1 MLLNL
6 EKVTKIFKTGTFG
19 GTELH
24 AVEDVDF
31 ELTEGEFVSL
41 IGESGSGKSTI
52 GRMILRLTP
61 VTSGVIKYRGDDI
74 SEFRKKS
81 LKEYYRQ
88 VQGVFQE
95 PFSAYNPI
103 FKADRVFKNVKDEFF
118 PKMENGQWRE
128 KVYDSLQSVGLNPD
142 QVLGNYPHQLSGG
155 QLQRFLI
162 ARALLLD
169 IDFLVADEIISMLDA
184 STRIDVLNLLADLKE
199 RENLSIL
206 FITHDLSLGYYISE
220 KAMILYCGRILEKG
234 KTDKIF
240 RNPLHPYTKMLMASV
255 PRIDKKWEKVEAEL
269 EEKQSEIDSGCVY
282 RDRCSCQEKD
292 KPCEDV
298 RPQLREVDDN
308 HYVACYAQEEDE
320 NV

>member
-1 MLLNL
+1 MLLDL
-6 EKVTKIFKTGTFG
+6 DKVTKVFKTGTFG
-19 GTELH
+19 GQDLH

-61 VTSGVIKYRGDDI
+61 ITSGVIQYRGEDI
-74 SEFRKKS
+74 SEFRRKS
-81 LKEYYRQ
+81 LKNYYRQ

-103 FKADRVFKNVKDEFF
+103 FKADRVFRNLKVEFF
-118 PKMENGQWRE
+118 SEMEQGQWQD
-128 KVYDSLQSVGLNPD
+128 KVHDSLRAVGLNPD

-184 STRIDVLNLLADLKE
+184 STRIDVLNLLAELKE
-199 RENLSIL
+199 QEDLSVL
-206 FITHDLSLGYYISE
+206 FITHDLSLGHYISE
-220 KAMILYCGRILEKG
+220 KAMILYSGRILEKG
-234 KTDKIF
+234 ETEKIF
-240 RNPLHPYTKMLMASV
+240 QNPLHPYTKLLMASV
-255 PRIDKKWEKVEAEL
+255 PRIDKKWEDVEAEL
-269 EEKQSEIDSGCVY
+269 EEKQSDIASGCVY
-282 RDRCSCQEKD
+282 RDRCSFKEKC
-292 KPCEDV
+292 KRCEEV
-298 RPQLREVDDN
+298 RPQIREVEEN
-308 HYVACYAQEEDE
+308 HYVACHTQEED
-320 NV
+320 

>member
-6 EKVTKIFKTGTFG
+6 DKVTKVFKTGTFG
-19 GTELH
+19 GQDLR

-61 VTSGVIKYRGDDI
+61 VTSGVIEYRGEDI
-74 SEFRKKS
+74 SGFRRKS
-81 LKEYYRQ
+81 LKNYYRQ

-103 FKADRVFKNVKDEFF
+103 FKADRVFNKVKEEFF
-118 PKMENGQWRE
+118 PKTDEEQWQDE
-128 KVYDSLQSVGLNPD
+128 VYDSLRAVGLNPE

-169 IDFLVADEIISMLDA
+169 VDFLVADEIISMLDA

-199 RENLSIL
+199 REDLSIL

-220 KAMILYCGRILEKG
+220 KAMILYSGRILEKG
-234 KTDKIF
+234 ETEKIF
-240 RNPLHPYTKMLMASV
+240 ENPLHPYTKLLMAAV
-255 PRIDKKWEKVEAEL
+255 PRIDKKWEKVEADL
-269 EEKQSEIDSGCVY
+269 EEKQSDVASGCVY
-282 RDRCSCQEKD
+282 RDRCSFEELDSQ
-292 KPCEDV
+292 CEV
-298 RPQLREVDDN
+298 GRPKLKEVEEN
-308 HYVACYAQEEDE
+308 HYVACHSYEEDE

>member
-6 EKVTKIFKTGTFG
+6 EEVTKVFKTGTFG
-19 GTELH
+19 GQDLR

-31 ELTEGEFVSL
+31 ELREGEFISL

-61 VTSGVIKYRGDDI
+61 VTSGAIKYRGEDI
-74 SEFRKKS
+74 SKFRKKS
-81 LKEYYRQ
+81 LKNYYRQ

-103 FKADRVFKNVKDEFF
+103 FKADRVFRNVKDEFF
-118 PKMENGQWRE
+118 PEMNNGRWQERVHE
-128 KVYDSLQSVGLNPD
+128 SLRAVGLNPD

-199 RENLSIL
+199 KEDLSIL

-220 KAMILYCGRILEKG
+220 KAMILYSGIILEKG
-234 KTDKIF
+234 KTEKIF
-240 RNPLHPYTKMLMASV
+240 RDPLHPYTKMLMASV
-255 PRIDKKWEKVEAEL
+255 PRIDKKWEEVETEL

-282 RDRCSCQEKD
+282 RDRCSYEEKG
-292 KPCEDV
+292 KQCVED
-298 RPQLREVDDN
+298 RPKLREAEEN
-308 HYVACYAQEEDE
+308 HYVACYSHEEDE